1 MAFHSTYIKNKRSDC
16 LIETAD
22 SLIDHKFPK
31 SKKGNNFP
39 KLIAA
44 LLLVASTISGFAF
57 SEEYSP
63 LTVSPTGSYS
73 IELLIEKNEPVNIEI
88 DTKDLSQYVHGQVPV
103 KFYSKDGV
111 SLHDD
116 GEVSD
121 EILWHNKNRHVMEG
135 KKRRKLNNNETI
147 ALTLNTTEEMVGK
160 KVRVILEKEENFS
173 KVAAIGAFLPQ
184 LVPMLATNDVL
195 WFPHAFWTSFFR
207 WNYLLLELDVI
218 HSFKELIKNEVFA
231 ESSALLTQCTADF
244 VEGFTV
250 YQLTNYGSNPE
261 QVFKK
266 HEIQTVMGSDSSP
279 SFQAHEAPEIRK
291 FETASHADV
300 FRTYLATT
308 PPNRFMDC
316 LSSVVADS
324 LKSLQHQGRL
334 QEIFGNW
341 SVIATL
347 NDEALEGISKLMLG
361 YGFNFLAAD
370 MPGVGINAIKKHLG
384 IGDMNKQIGFDLNK
398 GLKTSIQ
405 YTIHNGYLLFFKGRG
420 WDATSAYG
428 LSTGVGLLEIAYRA
442 YQAKGLYGKADPLAQ
457 DEMKHQI
464 TSIGERAEAIASSGY
479 QLIPLPDD
487 IKQYAVP
494 AVAASVLTGLAYYAI
509 NSTGYLNSNVTNGL
523 SEALQK
529 AAKSSTNGL
538 VLGLM
543 AYIVLPYVKDLGM
556 RGTQMLADRLVSW
569 ADAGKNDWVGYFLA
583 GETQYQV
590 RVEFVH

>member
-22 SLIDHKFPK
+22 SLINHKFPK

-39 KLIAA
+39 NLIAA

-88 DTKDLSQYVHGQVPV
+88 DTRDLGQYVHGQVPV

-111 SLHDD
+111 SLLDD

-147 ALTLNTTEEMVGK
+147 GLTLNTTEAMVGK

-184 LVPMLATNDVL
+184 LVPMLATNDVV
-195 WFPHAFWTSFFR
+195 WFKHAFWTSFFR
-207 WNYLLLELDVI
+207 WNYLLLDLDVI
-218 HSFKELIKNEVFA
+218 HPFKELIKNEVFTDN
-231 ESSALLTQCTADF
+231 SALLAQCTADF

-250 YQLTNYGSNPE
+250 YQLTHYGSDPKD
-261 QVFKK
+261 VFKER
-266 HEIQTVMGSDSSP
+266 EIRTVNESDSSP
-279 SFQAHEAPEIRK
+279 TFQAHGSPKRIEK
-291 FETASHADV
+291 FTSHEDA
-300 FRTYLATT
+300 FRIYLATT

-324 LKSLQHQGRL
+324 LKSLQHKGRL

-361 YGFNFLAAD
+361 YGFNLLAAD

-384 IGDMNKQIGFDLNK
+384 IGDRNQQIGFDFNI

-405 YTIHNGYLLFFKGRG
+405 YSIHNGYLLFFKGRG

-442 YQAKGLYGKADPLAQ
+442 YQAKGLYGTLAQ
-457 DEMKHQI
+457 HEMEHQI

-509 NSTGYLNSNVTNGL
+509 NSTGFLSMDVTNGL

-529 AAKSSTNGL
+529 AARSSTNGL

>member
-16 LIETAD
+16 IIETAD
-22 SLIDHKFPK
+22 SLINHKFPK

-39 KLIAA
+39 SLIAA

-88 DTKDLSQYVHGQVPV
+88 DTKDLGQYVHGQVPV

-111 SLHDD
+111 SLLDD

-147 ALTLNTTEEMVGK
+147 GLTLNTTEEMVGK

-184 LVPMLATNDVL
+184 LVPILATNDVV
-195 WFPHAFWTSFFR
+195 WFKHAFWTSFFR

-218 HSFKELIKNEVFA
+218 HSFKELVKNEVFTDN
-231 ESSALLTQCTADF
+231 SALLAQCTADF

-250 YQLTNYGSNPE
+250 YQLTNYGSDP
-261 QVFKK
+261 FK
-266 HEIQTVMGSDSSP
+266 TR
-279 SFQAHEAPEIRK
+279 EIRHTNSAHSS
-291 FETASHADV
+291 ERTTDTIEGYSVRHSSYEEIYTSREDA
-300 FRTYLATT
+300 FRTYLAAV

-324 LKSLQHQGRL
+324 LKSLQHKGRL

-361 YGFNFLAAD
+361 YGFNLIAD
-370 MPGVGINAIKKHLG
+370 TPGVGINTIKSLLG
-384 IGDMNKQIGFDLNK
+384 VGDNNEKIGFHFNI

-428 LSTGVGLLEIAYRA
+428 LSTGVGLMEIAYRA
-442 YQAKGLYGKADPLAQ
+442 YQAKGLYGIDQ
-457 DEMKHQI
+457 HEMEHQI
-464 TSIGERAEAIASSGY
+464 TSIGDRAEAIASSGY

-509 NSTGYLNSNVTNGL
+509 NSTGFLSMDVTNGL
-523 SEALQK
+523 SQALQK
-529 AAKSSTNGL
+529 AARSSTNGL